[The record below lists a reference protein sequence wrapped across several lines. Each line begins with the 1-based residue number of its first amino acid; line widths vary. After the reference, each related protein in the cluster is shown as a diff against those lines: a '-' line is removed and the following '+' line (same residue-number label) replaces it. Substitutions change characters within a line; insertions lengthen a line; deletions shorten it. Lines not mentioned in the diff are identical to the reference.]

1 MTTLAHVQELIDGGL
16 ITKKE
21 ARQFLNNKKD
31 ALNLIVEDMY
41 RNYDIDT
48 YANTKKEIED
58 IKTIVAGLVWSY

>member
-58 IKTIVAGLVWSY
+58 IKTIVAGLV

>member
-31 ALNLIVEDMY
+31 SLNLIVEDMY

-58 IKTIVAGLVWSY
+58 IKTIVAGLV